1 LHPVYRNLALVC
13 SALEHALELVAAD
26 RGAIRSGEALYGAG
40 ESRMEVSRRLD
51 LFVQAV
57 RRKTRSISEYAL
69 DGPVRTRALPILLF
83 SRDTSVIFAV
93 RERL

>member
-1 LHPVYRNLALVC
+1 
-13 SALEHALELVAAD
+13 
-26 RGAIRSGEALYGAG
+26 
-40 ESRMEVSRRLD
+40 MEVSRRLD